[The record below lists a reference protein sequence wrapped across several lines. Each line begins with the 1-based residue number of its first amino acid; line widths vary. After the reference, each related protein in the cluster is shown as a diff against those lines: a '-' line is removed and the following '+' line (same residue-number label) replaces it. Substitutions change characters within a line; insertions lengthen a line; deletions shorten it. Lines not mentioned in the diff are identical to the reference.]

1 MACTLYLVRHGIAAP
16 AGPNTVDADRAL
28 TEEGTRKT
36 VRVAHGLRVLEVK
49 PEAILSSP
57 LRRAQETA
65 EIMGSILAPK
75 VLVEICPPLAFGHE
89 PRDIVQSLRAHRGA
103 QQLMLVGHQPD
114 MGELASFL
122 LTGSSNL
129 ARLPFKK
136 VATAAVTVPS
146 LPPRS
151 AGALAWFLTPA
162 QLKLIG
168 QR

>member
-16 AGPNTVDADRAL
+16 ASASIIDADRAL
-28 TEEGTRKT
+28 TEEGMRKT
-36 VRVAHGLRVLEVK
+36 GRVAHGLRALNVK

-65 EIMGSILAPK
+65 EIMASILAPK
-75 VLVEICPPLAFGHE
+75 VPVEIHPPLAFGHE
-89 PRDIVQSLRAHRGA
+89 PREVIQTLRAHRGA
-103 QQLMLVGHQPD
+103 EQVMLVGHQPD

-122 LTGSSNL
+122 LSGSPNL
-129 ARLPFKK
+129 VHLPFKK
-136 VATAAVTVPS
+136 AATAAVTVAS

-151 AGALAWFLTPA
+151 AGVLEWFLTPA

-168 QR
+168 RR